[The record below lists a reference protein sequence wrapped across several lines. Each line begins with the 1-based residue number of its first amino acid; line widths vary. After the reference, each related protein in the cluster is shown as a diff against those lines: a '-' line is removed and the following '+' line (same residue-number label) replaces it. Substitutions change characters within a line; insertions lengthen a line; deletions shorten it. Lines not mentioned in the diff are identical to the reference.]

1 MFSHYVGYHVEQGT
15 VIFINNHE
23 LSMSESLWSTPEA
36 YKPSRFLE
44 DNVKLDRELLDN
56 ENVSN
61 YENNNKTTTTN
72 YQSNKIQST
81 NTFSK
86 TFKKPAHFTPFSM
99 GRRSCMGYKIVQNV
113 SYSIVATLLQH
124 FTFDALTEA
133 DKVTAKNPEIK
144 MGMLALAPEPF
155 HLRLTKRREP
165 STCFSESS
173 SMTINSQ
180 LRTRA

>member
-23 LSMSESLWSTPEA
+23 LSMSESLWSNPQA

-44 DNVKLDRELLDN
+44 DNVKMDRELEDF
-56 ENVSN
+56 
-61 YENNNKTTTTN
+61 ENNNTTTIHN
-72 YQSNKIQST
+72 QSSNIRSSSNQT

-86 TFKKPAHFTPFSM
+86 TFKKPAHFSPFSM

-124 FTFDALTEA
+124 FTFDTLSEEDKLT
-133 DKVTAKNPEIK
+133 TQNPEIK
-144 MGMLALAPEPF
+144 MGMLALAPQPF
-155 HLRLTKRREP
+155 HLRLTKRR
-165 STCFSESS
+165 STSFSESS
-173 SMTINSQ
+173 FLQVNSQ
-180 LRTRA
+180 IRTRA

>member
-23 LSMSESLWSTPEA
+23 LSMSESLWSNPEA

-44 DNVKLDRELLDN
+44 DNVKMDRELED
-56 ENVSN
+56 S
-61 YENNNKTTTTN
+61 ENNNTTTIH
-72 YQSNKIQST
+72 YQSSNIRST
-81 NTFSK
+81 SNQANTFSK
-86 TFKKPAHFTPFSM
+86 TFKKPAHFSPFSM

-124 FTFDALTEA
+124 FTFDTLSEEDKLTA
-133 DKVTAKNPEIK
+133 QNPEIK

-155 HLRLTKRREP
+155 HLRLTKRK
-165 STCFSESS
+165 SASFSESS
-173 SMTINSQ
+173 LLQVNSQ
-180 LRTRA
+180 IRTRA

>member
-23 LSMSESLWSTPEA
+23 LSMSESLWSNPEA

-44 DNVKLDRELLDN
+44 DNVKMDRELEDF
-56 ENVSN
+56 
-61 YENNNKTTTTN
+61 ENNNTTTIHN
-72 YQSNKIQST
+72 QSSNIRSSSNQT

-86 TFKKPAHFTPFSM
+86 TFKKPAHFSPFSM

-124 FTFDALTEA
+124 FSFDTLSEA
-133 DKVTAKNPEIK
+133 DKLAAQNPEIK
-144 MGMLALAPEPF
+144 MGMLALAPQPF
-155 HLRLTKRREP
+155 HLRLTKRR
-165 STCFSESS
+165 STSFSEASLLQV
-173 SMTINSQ
+173 NSQ
-180 LRTRA
+180 IRTRA

>member
-23 LSMSESLWSTPEA
+23 LSMSESLWSNPEA

-44 DNVKLDRELLDN
+44 DNVKMDRELED
-56 ENVSN
+56 S
-61 YENNNKTTTTN
+61 ENNNTTTIH
-72 YQSNKIQST
+72 YQSSNIRSTPNQT

-86 TFKKPAHFTPFSM
+86 TFKKPAHFSPFSM

-124 FTFDALTEA
+124 FTFDTLSEEDKLTA
-133 DKVTAKNPEIK
+133 QNPEIK

-155 HLRLTKRREP
+155 HLRLTKRK
-165 STCFSESS
+165 SASFSESS
-173 SMTINSQ
+173 LLQVNSQ
-180 LRTRA
+180 IRTRA

>member
-1 MFSHYVGYHVEQGT
+1 
-15 VIFINNHE
+15 
-23 LSMSESLWSTPEA
+23 MSESLWSTPEA

-44 DNVKLDRELLDN
+44 DNVKIDRESDDT
-56 ENVSN
+56 
-61 YENNNKTTTTN
+61 ENNNITTTN
-72 YQSNKIQST
+72 YQSDNIRPTSNPS

-113 SYSIVATLLQH
+113 SFSIVSTLLQH

-133 DKVTAKNPEIK
+133 DKLITKNPEMQ
-144 MGMLALAPEPF
+144 MGMLALAPESF
-155 HLRLTKRREP
+155 HLRLTKRRLT
-165 STCFSESS
+165 SFSESS
-173 SMTINSQ
+173 LLQVNSQ